1 MAVKS
6 NKYRMKQ
13 AADRAKAKVGK
24 ANKYRYCLQ
33 ECVNGS
39 GTPYAIPGP
48 WGWGGNG
55 NDTAINFWLNAVAKG
70 KVVKTSD
77 PGKIPAGALVF
88 MVNNADKG
96 KAKPAGA
103 GHVFIGAG
111 GGYAY
116 STDRPSNGHWG
127 RVTIKSIEQAWGKTL
142 VGYVLITGDGYDLQ
156 DKLVVTEKDNRWET
170 TASLLNLRAAPVDGK
185 VLAQVKRGTII
196 DTVGYAPVQGSVW
209 QVDAEQRW
217 VSKEYLKEIELP
229 PELPASSC
237 TFIAAFANLE
247 GGYDDKDKNWGKR
260 KQAVAD
266 KLSAVGFAICG
277 VTELHEENDMGL
289 DFMKLMKAPYVLNVG
304 DTAHPDGNGLIIDPT
319 AFEVTGVTSHT
330 LYGARNATVFAI
342 TERASKSEVC
352 AVVTHFTANDPIVRA
367 VQGAQLRAILDK
379 LDKPYFVLGDLNNDS
394 VYAGSP
400 LAVLALP
407 TLADH
412 GPIVNGEYNSHHP
425 GKGGKHIDHILPSP
439 EFVVTDARFV
449 LTGGTKPELTD
460 HNWPVTTLTL
470 LEAP

>member
-209 QVDAEQRW
+209 QVDASSDGCPR
-217 VSKEYLKEIELP
+217 STSRR
-229 PELPASSC
+229 SSC
-237 TFIAAFANLE
+237 RPSCRRRRAHSSPRSRTSKAGMTTRTKTGANAS
-247 GGYDDKDKNWGKR
+247 R
-260 KQAVAD
+260 RSQTSCQ
-266 KLSAVGFAICG
+266 LSA
-277 VTELHEENDMGL
+277 
-289 DFMKLMKAPYVLNVG
+289 
-304 DTAHPDGNGLIIDPT
+304 
-319 AFEVTGVTSHT
+319 S
-330 LYGARNATVFAI
+330 R
-342 TERASKSEVC
+342 S
-352 AVVTHFTANDPIVRA
+352 VV
-367 VQGAQLRAILDK
+367 
-379 LDKPYFVLGDLNNDS
+379 
-394 VYAGSP
+394 
-400 LAVLALP
+400 
-407 TLADH
+407 
-412 GPIVNGEYNSHHP
+412 
-425 GKGGKHIDHILPSP
+425 
-439 EFVVTDARFV
+439 
-449 LTGGTKPELTD
+449 
-460 HNWPVTTLTL
+460 
-470 LEAP
+470 